1 MNNNLI
7 KKLGSKQG
15 LVGALAFSLPFLSLV
30 TLWGVSLC
38 SFVFFLAALY
48 HYKACRSAL
57 ALHWGQVRWV
67 VGAFALFALFA
78 VAALLIHPGTSASS
92 VEKPLR
98 MLLAASAL
106 ALVLAFRPDRRYLWW
121 GLAGGAV
128 LGAALVGYQ
137 RFMFDWDRP
146 GGLMNA
152 IVTGDILLMFGLM
165 GLAAAIDMRAATRSL
180 WPALGAAAGFAG
192 ALMTGTR
199 GGWIALGL
207 AAILFVLYG
216 HVLRSRRVRTVVV
229 ASFVLMGASYF
240 IPQTGIRERVDQG
253 VADVTSYYDGGS
265 AYSNVGIRLEL
276 WKGAAM
282 MIAERPLLGIG
293 HPEWKFDMARR
304 VRDGTL
310 DPVVLPAEHLHN
322 DMLHV
327 LVVGGVAS
335 LLAWLAILAAP
346 LAFFSRMLRT
356 REGAARELHA
366 LALAGMLVVL
376 SYFAFG
382 LTEVI
387 FWSVKVSMLYAL
399 TVFILMGLCLNAKE
413 HDGK

>member
-7 KKLGSKQG
+7 KMLGSKQG

-48 HYKACRSAL
+48 HFRACRSAL
-57 ALHWGQVRWV
+57 TQHWAQVRWV

-78 VAALLIHPGTSASS
+78 MATLLIHPGTSSSS

-106 ALVLAFRPDRRYLWW
+106 ALVLAFRPDRRFLWW
-121 GLAGGAV
+121 GVAGGAA
-128 LGAALVGYQ
+128 LGALLVGYQ
-137 RFMFDWDRP
+137 RIAYDWDRP
-146 GGLMNA
+146 GGIMNA
-152 IVTGDILLMFGLM
+152 IVTGDILLLFGLM
-165 GLAAAIDMRAATRSL
+165 GLAAVIDLRAAGQRM
-180 WPALGAAAGFAG
+180 WAALGAAAGFAG
-192 ALMTGTR
+192 SMMTGTR
-199 GGWIALGL
+199 GGWIALAL
-207 AAILFVLYG
+207 AAIVFVLYG
-216 HVLRSRRVRTVVV
+216 RMLRNRRVRAIV
-229 ASFVLMGASYF
+229 AAAFLMMGASYF
-240 IPQTGIRERVDQG
+240 IPQTGMRERVDQG
-253 VADVTSYYDGGS
+253 VADVTAYYDGGS
-265 AYSNVGIRLEL
+265 AFSNVGIRLEL

-282 MIAERPLLGIG
+282 MIAERPLLGVG

-304 VRDGTL
+304 VREGAL
-310 DPVVLPAEHLHN
+310 DDVVLPAEHLHN

-327 LVVGGVAS
+327 LVVGGLAAFA
-335 LLAWLAILAAP
+335 AWLAILAAP

-356 REGAARELHA
+356 REGAAGELHA

-387 FWSVKVSMLYAL
+387 FWSVKASMLYAL

-413 HDGK
+413 HDAK